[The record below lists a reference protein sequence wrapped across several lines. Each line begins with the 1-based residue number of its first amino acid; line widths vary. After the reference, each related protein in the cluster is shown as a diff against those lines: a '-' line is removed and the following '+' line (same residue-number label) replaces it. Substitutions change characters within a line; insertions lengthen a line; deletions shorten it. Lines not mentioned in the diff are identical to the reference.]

1 MVNKK
6 NVQPPKKT
14 LFFLVAAFHV
24 HASHVHACAQKNAKK
39 LNYIAIPFIC
49 HLYDHSVTTQS

>member
-1 MVNKK
+1 MFNPLKK
-6 NVQPPKKT
+6 HY
-14 LFFLVAAFHV
+14 FFGSRL
-24 HASHVHACAQKNAKK
+24 SCACFTCACMCTKNAKK